1 MIKFKGNAVICDQ
14 IRIRR
19 ISIMKKRKAIFIF
32 VGLLLAV
39 GGFYM
44 SPAAAQD
51 AQTIER
57 LERLIKEQQQQL
69 ESLQQQLNQLKQTAA
84 EAKTRAE
91 EAKSEAGQATSAV
104 QTKIE
109 ELNAFHNIVSS
120 SPGQVKLAISG
131 QVNRAVNIIDD
142 GKNTDAYFVDNDSS
156 NSRVR
161 FIGAAR
167 ATDDLTIGSRIE
179 IAFAPNESSRVNQN
193 DEDNGNLNSGDNFL
207 DERYVDLS
215 LDSKRF
221 GKLSLGKGDSASNYS
236 AEVDLSKTDV
246 ISYASIADIAGG
258 MFFRQSNGD
267 TLTNVKVSDAFNDLD
282 GLSRRNRVRY
292 DTPAF
297 YGFTLAGSLISN
309 QRWDAAL
316 RWGGEGYGFKAA
328 GAAAIANP
336 NQDNTNHQ
344 YDGSFSILHEASG
357 LNLTL
362 SGGLLDY
369 DGRNSGS
376 NLWGKLGWLTKF
388 FPVGE
393 TAFSVD
399 YDRSTNFPTNRDQ
412 GYSVGG
418 TVVQQFEDFGT
429 EFYMQ
434 YRVYSLDRDV
444 EPSVQNMNVG
454 TIGARVKF

>member
-1 MIKFKGNAVICDQ
+1 
-14 IRIRR
+14 
-19 ISIMKKRKAIFIF
+19 MKKRKAIIIF
-32 VGLLLAV
+32 MGLMLAA
-39 GGFYM
+39 GGFYVR
-44 SPAAAQD
+44 PAGAQD

-69 ESLQQQLNQLKQTAA
+69 ESLQQQLNQLKQTAT

-91 EAKSEAGQATSAV
+91 EAKSEAGEATTAV

-120 SPGQVKLAISG
+120 SPGQVKLGISG

-161 FIGAAR
+161 FIGTAR

-179 IAFAPNESSRVNQN
+179 VAVAPNESSRVNQN

-207 DERYVDLS
+207 DERYVEVS

-246 ISYASIADIAGG
+246 IAYASIADIAGG

-267 TLTNVKVSDAFNDLD
+267 SLTDVTVSDAFNDLD

-292 DTPAF
+292 DTPNF
-297 YGFTLAGSLISN
+297 YGFTAAGSLISN

-316 RWGGEGYGFKAA
+316 RWGGQGYGFQAA

-336 NQDNTNHQ
+336 NQDNTNYQ

-362 SGGLLDY
+362 SAGLLDY
-369 DGRNSGS
+369 DERNGGS

-399 YDRSTNFPTNRDQ
+399 YGRSTNFPTGTDD

-418 TVVQQFEDFGT
+418 AVVQQFENYGT

-444 EPSVQNMNVG
+444 EPSVHSMNVG

>member
-1 MIKFKGNAVICDQ
+1 
-14 IRIRR
+14 
-19 ISIMKKRKAIFIF
+19 MKKRKAIIIF
-32 VGLLLAV
+32 MGLMLAA
-39 GGFYM
+39 GGFYVR
-44 SPAAAQD
+44 PAGAQD

-91 EAKSEAGQATSAV
+91 EAKSEAGEAATAV

-120 SPGQVKLAISG
+120 SPGQVKLGISG

-161 FIGAAR
+161 FIGTAR

-179 IAFAPNESSRVNQN
+179 VAVAPNESSRVNQN

-207 DERYVDLS
+207 DERYVEVS

-246 ISYASIADIAGG
+246 IAYASIADIAGG

-267 TLTNVKVSDAFNDLD
+267 SLTDVTVSDAFNDLD

-292 DTPAF
+292 DTPNF
-297 YGFTLAGSLISN
+297 YGFTAAGSLISN

-316 RWGGEGYGFKAA
+316 RWGGQGYGFQAA

-336 NQDNTNHQ
+336 NQDNTNYQ

-362 SGGLLDY
+362 SAGLLDY
-369 DGRNSGS
+369 DERNGGS

-399 YDRSTNFPTNRDQ
+399 YGRSTNFPTGTDD

-418 TVVQQFEDFGT
+418 AVVQQFENYGT

-444 EPSVQNMNVG
+444 EPSVHSMNVG